1 MAASARVLQLTLD
14 RPDPEALGGVA
25 VHAAALCRHAPRNLT
40 FFTAYPDAGDLLV
53 EAWSP
58 RMLVAALPMVDTSAR
73 AGALTAALAGTGAT
87 VLHVHSPAFGPAAI
101 VEAKRAAAAHLTVT
115 LHDHIL
121 VCENYE
127 LLERGDRYCGIP
139 ADLKRCDRCLGK
151 THARA
156 PGAVLSWREAM
167 SRLVD
172 ETDAIVT
179 PSRSALDH
187 ATRVYPD
194 VALRARHI
202 AWGVPRPRARRR
214 DRATE
219 GGPLRIAFVGM
230 WAKKKGSEQV
240 PALFTACRGLDVEW
254 HLFGATEGA
263 SLANVERAGGRVVVH
278 GAFRRELLAERL
290 VDARCHVVMLPSIFV
305 ETFSLALSEVVAAGF
320 PVMTSHL
327 GALGER
333 VGDGEL
339 GWLFDPFEPRD
350 FAALV
355 KRLAS
360 DRAEVERVARRV
372 DELPLRD
379 ETQMTEDHADLW
391 CKLVAEDAASPSRPA
406 GMEIVG
412 PRREALQAFERGM
425 ARARKRRPSRL
436 DAFFDFAKKTDFY
449 RDLRLRKLLP
459 EQTRKAIEHALRRP
473 SYGAHRTKDR
483 R

>member
-40 FFTAYPDAGDLLV
+40 FFSAYPASGDLLV
-53 EAWSP
+53 EASSP
-58 RMLVAALPMVDTSAR
+58 RMLVAALPMADSNAR

-101 VEAKRAAAAHLTVT
+101 VEAKRAAGARLTVT
-115 LHDHIL
+115 LHDHVL

-127 LLERGDRYCGIP
+127 LLEGGNRYCGIP
-139 ADLKRCDRCLGK
+139 AELSRCDRCLGQ
-151 THARA
+151 THGRA
-156 PGAVLSWREAM
+156 PGAVLAWREAM

-172 ETDAIVT
+172 EADAVVA

-187 ATRVYPD
+187 AARVYPD
-194 VALRARHI
+194 VVMRARRI
-202 AWGVPRPRARRR
+202 AWGVPLPRARRR
-214 DRATE
+214 HRATE
-219 GGPLRIAFVGM
+219 GGPLRVAFVGV
-230 WAKKKGSEQV
+230 WAKKKGAEQL
-240 PALFTACRGLDVEW
+240 PALLAACSGLDVEW

-263 SLANVERAGGRVVVH
+263 SLANVERAGRVVLH

-290 VDARCHVVMLPSIFV
+290 VDAGCHAVLLPSIFV

-320 PVMTSHL
+320 PVITSHL

-333 VGDGEL
+333 VSEGEL
-339 GWLFDPFEPRD
+339 GWLFDPFEPKT
-350 FAALV
+350 FAALMR
-355 KRLAS
+355 RLVS
-360 DRAEVERVARRV
+360 DRAELERVANHLAA
-372 DELPLRD
+372 LPPRD
-379 ETQMTEDHADLW
+379 EAQMSEDHAELW
-391 CKLVAEDAASPSRPA
+391 SELVTREVAPPSRPA
-406 GMEIVG
+406 GTEIIG
-412 PRREALQAFERGM
+412 PRREALEAFERGM

-459 EQTRKAIEHALRRP
+459 EDTRKAIEHALRRP
-473 SYGAHRTKDR
+473 SYGAHRAKDR

>member
-25 VHAAALCRHAPRNLT
+25 VHAAALCRHAPRSLT
-40 FFTAYPDAGDLLV
+40 FFTAYPASGDLLV

-58 RMLVAALPMVDTSAR
+58 RMLVAALPMADSSAR

-101 VEAKRAAAAHLTVT
+101 VEAKRASGARLTVT

-121 VCENYE
+121 ACENYE
-127 LLERGDRYCGIP
+127 LLEGGNRHCGIP
-139 ADLKRCDRCLGK
+139 ADLARCDRCLGK

-156 PGAVLSWREAM
+156 PGAVLAWREAM
-167 SRLVD
+167 HRLVA

-179 PSRSALDH
+179 PSRSALDY
-187 ATRVYPD
+187 AARVHPRV
-194 VALRARHI
+194 VALAHHI
-202 AWGVPRPRARRR
+202 AWGVPPARARRR
-214 DRATE
+214 DRSTDD
-219 GGPLRIAFVGM
+219 GPLRIAFVGV
-230 WAKKKGSEQV
+230 WAKKKGAERLPV
-240 PALFTACRGLDVEW
+240 LLAACSGLDVEW

-263 SLANVERAGGRVVVH
+263 SPANVERAGGRVVLH
-278 GAFRRELLAERL
+278 GAYRREMLAERL

-320 PVMTSHL
+320 PVLTSHL

-333 VGDGEL
+333 VSDGEL
-339 GWLFDPFEPRD
+339 GWLFDPFEPKS

-355 KRLAS
+355 QRLAS
-360 DRAEVERVARRV
+360 DRAEVERVAHHV
-372 DELPLRD
+372 AEMPLRD
-379 ETQMTEDHADLW
+379 EAQMAEDHAALW
-391 CKLVAEDAASPSRPA
+391 CDLVGRDVAASRPA
-406 GMEIVG
+406 GTEVVG
-412 PRREALQAFERGM
+412 PRREALEAFERGM

-459 EQTRKAIEHALRRP
+459 EDTRKAIEHALRRP
-473 SYGAHRTKDR
+473 SYGARAKDR